1 MNFVKR
7 NYWECYKSKKKTS
20 LFINES
26 LVTINGKLLILLTKN
41 ILLPLGVTDAAI
53 QKKKNVWNMSVYTDK
68 TKKEIKGI
76 KNS

>member
-53 QKKKNVWNMSVYTDK
+53 QKKKMYGTCLSTLIK
-68 TKKEIKGI
+68 QRKK
-76 KNS
+76 